1 MWAAIHSTTALN
13 TSSSEDTYM
22 KQYAGLTTGN
32 YTLAALNK
40 SLMVNLTNIMLPL
53 TCR

>member
-1 MWAAIHSTTALN
+1 MWAAIHSTIALN
-13 TSSSEDTYM
+13 TSSSEDTYK
-22 KQYAGLTTGN
+22 KQYAGSTTGS

-40 SLMVNLTNIMLPL
+40 SLMVNLIKIVVPL